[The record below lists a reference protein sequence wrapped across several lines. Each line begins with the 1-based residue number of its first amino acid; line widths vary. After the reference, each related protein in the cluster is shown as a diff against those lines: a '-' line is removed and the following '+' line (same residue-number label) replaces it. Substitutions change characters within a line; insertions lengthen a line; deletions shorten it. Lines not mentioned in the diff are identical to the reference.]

1 MDMLRNK
8 FGENAVLTAG
18 MLSDSHSAH
27 LRNHKERGTSLQKDN
42 LHKVDPAEE

>member
-18 MLSDSHSAH
+18 MLSDEHSSR

-42 LHKVDPAEE
+42 LSTLDADDD